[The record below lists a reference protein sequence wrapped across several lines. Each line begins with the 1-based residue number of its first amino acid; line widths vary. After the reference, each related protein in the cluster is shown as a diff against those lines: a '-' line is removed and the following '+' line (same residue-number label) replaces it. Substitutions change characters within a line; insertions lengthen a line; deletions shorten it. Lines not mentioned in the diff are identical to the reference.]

1 MLTFPPDFRW
11 GVSTA
16 AYAIEGA
23 WNQDGKGES
32 IWDRFA
38 HQGGN
43 IKDGST
49 GDMACDHYNRMSED
63 VELMAEVGINT
74 YRFSVS
80 WPRIFPAGT
89 GKANA
94 KGLDFYSRLIDIL
107 LESGIEPFVVLYQW
121 DLPQAL
127 QDSGGWENQNSP
139 RWFTDYAR
147 TLYRELGDRVRL
159 WITHNEPF
167 VPSLLAYHEGE
178 HPPAVRD
185 LRRALEV
192 SKQILLSHGLA
203 VQAFREENIRGKIG
217 LSTIFFPVHAA
228 GDRPED
234 LEARQRY
241 DGYFHR
247 WFLDPLFRG
256 SFPEDMLDWYGKK
269 GTVFPQLDS
278 LEASIVAQPIDF
290 LGVCYFSRF
299 VVKHA
304 EGSLLEVEMVEPQS
318 EKANDM
324 GWEIYPEGIYE
335 VLKRVHDEYTPPEIY
350 ISENGIP
357 LADRI
362 EEDGTI
368 RDGERIAFLS
378 GCLSY
383 VHQAIDEGIPVRG
396 YSVWSLM
403 DNLEWDLGLSKRFGL
418 AYVDYQTLRRIPKA
432 SFRWYSGVV
441 STGELEQG
449 DDL

>member
-1 MLTFPPDFRW
+1 MLRFPPDFHW

-23 WNQDGKGES
+23 WNEDGKGES

-38 HQGGN
+38 HCRGN
-43 IKDGST
+43 IADGST
-49 GDMACDHYNRMSED
+49 GDVACDHYHRMPED
-63 VELMAEVGINT
+63 VELMTELGINT

-80 WPRIFPAGT
+80 WPRIFPKGF
-89 GKANA
+89 GKVNT
-94 KGLDFYSRLIDIL
+94 KGLDFYNRLIDAL
-107 LESGIEPFVVLYQW
+107 LEHRIQPFVVLYQW

-127 QDSGGWENQNSP
+127 QDEGGWENQETAQ
-139 RWFTDYAR
+139 WFADYAR
-147 TLYRELGDRVRL
+147 TLYRELGDRVHL

-185 LRRALEV
+185 LGRSLEV

-228 GDRPED
+228 SDNPED

-256 SFPEDMLDWYGKK
+256 LFPKDMLQWYRDK
-269 GTVFPQLDS
+269 GTDFPQLDTR
-278 LEASIVAQPIDF
+278 EAGIVSQPIDF

-299 VVKHA
+299 VVCGGG
-304 EGSLLEVEMVEPQS
+304 ESVLQVEMVDPPP
-318 EKANDM
+318 EKTNDM

-335 VLKRVHDEYTPPEIY
+335 VLKRVNEVYNTPEIY
-350 ISENGIP
+350 ISENGMP
-357 LADRI
+357 LADKM

-368 RDGERIAFLS
+368 RDEERIAFLS
-378 GCLSY
+378 ECLSY
-383 VHQAIDEGIPVRG
+383 VHRAMEEGIPVRG

-432 SFRWYSGVV
+432 SFRWYSRVA
-441 STGELEQG
+441 GEGKLHRKT
-449 DDL
+449 

>member
-16 AYAIEGA
+16 AYTIEGA
-23 WNQDGKGES
+23 WNEEGKGES

-38 HQGGN
+38 HQKGN

-49 GDMACDHYNRMSED
+49 GDVACDHYHRMQAD
-63 VELMAEVGINT
+63 VQLMTELGINT

-80 WPRIFPAGT
+80 WPRILPQGAG
-89 GKANA
+89 KVNA
-94 KGLDFYSRLIDIL
+94 KGLDFYNRLIDNL
-107 LESGIEPFVVLYQW
+107 LEHEIEPFLVLYQW

-127 QDSGGWENQNSP
+127 QDKGGWENNETAGY
-139 RWFTDYAR
+139 FADYAIA
-147 TLYRELGDRVRL
+147 LYRELGDRVHL

-167 VPSLLAYHEGE
+167 VPSLLSYFEGE

-185 LRRALEV
+185 LKRALEV
-192 SKQILLSHGLA
+192 SKQILLSHGQA
-203 VQAFREENIRGKIG
+203 VQAFRGENIRGKIG

-228 GDRPED
+228 HDSPED
-234 LEARQRY
+234 LEACRRY

-247 WFLDPLFRG
+247 WFLDPLFQG
-256 SFPEDMLDWYGKK
+256 SFPEDMLAWYRKK
-269 GTVFPQLDS
+269 GTDFPQLDS
-278 LEASIVAQPIDF
+278 REAGIIAQPIDF
-290 LGVCYFSRF
+290 LGICYFSRF
-299 VVKHA
+299 MVKHA
-304 EGSLLEVEMVEPQS
+304 GGNLLEVEMLDPPVDR
-318 EKANDM
+318 ANDM

-335 VLKRVHDEYTPPEIY
+335 VLKRVHEEYAPGEIY
-350 ISENGIP
+350 VNENGIP

-362 EEDGTI
+362 EKGGTI
-368 RDGERIAFLS
+368 RDEERIAFLS

-383 VHQAIDEGIPVRG
+383 IHRAIGEGIPVRG

-418 AYVDYQTLRRIPKA
+418 AYVDYQTLRRIPKL
-432 SFRWYSGVV
+432 SFQWYSEFVHRGA
-441 STGELEQG
+441 LEEG
-449 DDL
+449 DNL

>member
-1 MLTFPPDFRW
+1 MVGFPPAFRW

-23 WNQDGKGES
+23 WNEDGKGES

-38 HQGGN
+38 HQRGN

-49 GDMACDHYNRMSED
+49 GDVACDHYNRMPED
-63 VELMAEVGINT
+63 VELMAELGINT

-80 WPRIFPAGT
+80 WPRIFPEGT
-89 GKANA
+89 GKANL
-94 KGLDFYSRLIDIL
+94 KGLDFYNRLIDAL
-107 LESGIEPFVVLYQW
+107 LERKIEPFVVLYQW
-121 DLPQAL
+121 DLPQVL
-127 QDSGGWENQNSP
+127 QDKGGWENRSTP
-139 RWFTDYAR
+139 GWFADYAR
-147 TLYRELGDRVRL
+147 TLYLKLGDRVHL

-167 VPSLLAYHEGE
+167 VPSLLSYFEGE

-185 LRRALEV
+185 LKRALEV

-203 VQAFREENIRGKIG
+203 VQAFREEQIRGKIG

-228 GDRPED
+228 GEGQED
-234 LEARQRY
+234 QAARLRY

-256 SFPEDMLDWYGKK
+256 GFPEDMLAWYRKK

-278 LEASIVAQPIDF
+278 QEAGIVAQPIDF

-299 VVKHA
+299 IVKHA
-304 EGSLLEVEMVEPQS
+304 EVNLLEVEMVDPPS

-335 VLKRVHDEYTPPEIY
+335 VLKRVHEEYSPPEIY

-357 LADRI
+357 LAERI
-362 EEDGTI
+362 ETDGTI
-368 RDGERIAFLS
+368 RDERRIAFLS

-383 VHQAIDEGIPVRG
+383 VHQAIEEGIPVRG
-396 YSVWSLM
+396 YSAWSLM

-418 AYVDYQTLRRIPKA
+418 AYVDYKTLRRIPKL
-432 SFRWYSGVV
+432 SFQWYGAVV
-441 STGELEQG
+441 RRGALEKGENR
-449 DDL
+449 

>member
-1 MLTFPPDFRW
+1 MLSFPPDFRW

-16 AYAIEGA
+16 AYPIEGA
-23 WNQDGKGES
+23 WNEDGKGES

-38 HQGGN
+38 HHGGN

-49 GDMACDHYNRMSED
+49 GDVACDHYHRMPED
-63 VELMAEVGINT
+63 VQLMAELGINT

-80 WPRIFPAGT
+80 WPRIFPHGT
-89 GKANA
+89 GKPNA
-94 KGLDFYSRLIDIL
+94 GGVDFYNRLIDAL
-107 LESGIEPFVVLYQW
+107 LEHRIAPFLVLYQW

-127 QDSGGWENQNSP
+127 QDKGGWENRDAP
-139 RWFTDYAR
+139 GWFADYAR
-147 TLYRELGDRVRL
+147 TLYGTMGDRVHL

-167 VPSLLAYHEGE
+167 VPSLLSYFEGE
-178 HPPAVRD
+178 HPPA
-185 LRRALEV
+185 LRNLKRALEV

-203 VQAFREENIRGKIG
+203 VRAFREENIEGKIG

-228 GDRPED
+228 GNDPED
-234 LEARQRY
+234 LVACRRY

-256 SFPEDMLDWYGKK
+256 GFPEDMLAWYRSK
-269 GTVFPQLDS
+269 GTDFPQLDS
-278 LEASIVAQPIDF
+278 READIIAEPIDF
-290 LGVCYFSRF
+290 LGLCYFSRF
-299 VVKHA
+299 VVKRG
-304 EGSLLEVEMVEPQS
+304 EGTLLEVEMVDAPAERAS
-318 EKANDM
+318 DM

-335 VLKRVHDEYTPPEIY
+335 VLKRVQEEYTPAEIY
-350 ISENGIP
+350 VSENGIP

-368 RDGERIAFLS
+368 RDDRRIDFLS
-378 GCLSY
+378 RCLTC
-383 VHQAIDEGIPVRG
+383 VHRAIEEGVPVRG

-418 AYVDYQTLRRIPKA
+418 AYVDYQTLKRIPKQ
-432 SFRWYSGVV
+432 SFRWYGAVV
-441 STGELEQG
+441 RGGALEQG
-449 DDL
+449 ENR

>member
-1 MLTFPPDFRW
+1 MLGFPPDFRW

-23 WNQDGKGES
+23 WNEDGKGES
-32 IWDRFA
+32 IWDHFA
-38 HQGGN
+38 HQEGN
-43 IKDGST
+43 IRDGST
-49 GDMACDHYNRMSED
+49 GDVACDHYHRMLPD
-63 VELMAEVGINT
+63 VQLMGELGIDT

-80 WPRIFPAGT
+80 WPRIIPRGT

-94 KGLDFYSRLIDIL
+94 KGLDFYSRLIDTL
-107 LESGIEPFVVLYQW
+107 LEHEIEPFLVLYQW

-127 QDSGGWENQNSP
+127 QDKGGWENRDTP
-139 RWFTDYAR
+139 RWFADYAR
-147 TLYRELGDRVRL
+147 TLYRALGKRVNL

-167 VPSLLAYHEGE
+167 VPSLLSYFEGE

-185 LRRALEV
+185 LKRALEV

-203 VQAFREENIRGKIG
+203 VQAFRDENAGGKIG

-228 GDRPED
+228 GEEPED
-234 LEARQRY
+234 LEARRRY

-256 SFPEDMLDWYGKK
+256 SFPEDMLAWYRMK
-269 GTVFPQLDS
+269 GTDFPQLDCR
-278 LEASIVAQPIDF
+278 EAGIVAEPIDF

-299 VVKHA
+299 VVKQ
-304 EGSLLEVEMVEPQS
+304 GGGTLLEVEMVDPPA
-318 EKANDM
+318 EKANEM

-335 VLKRVHDEYTPPEIY
+335 VLKRVHEEYSPPEIY
-350 ISENGIP
+350 VSENGIP
-357 LADRI
+357 LDDQI
-362 EEDGTI
+362 EEEGVI
-368 RDGERIAFLS
+368 RDDRRIAFLS
-378 GCLSY
+378 RCLSC
-383 VHQAIDEGIPVRG
+383 VHRAIGEGVPVRG

-418 AYVDYQTLRRIPKA
+418 AYVDYQTLERIPKR
-432 SFRWYSGVV
+432 SFQWYSAVV
-441 STGELEQG
+441 RRGALEEG
-449 DDL
+449 DSP